1 MTAFIILA
9 IIISIA
15 GVFFTFLSVRKED
28 VNYGS
33 NKNIRFIALQY
44 FALPFVAL
52 IVVGIVYLFIS

>member
-15 GVFFTFLSVRKED
+15 GGILTFVSVRKED
-28 VNYGS
+28 VEYG
-33 NKNIRFIALQY
+33 KNRNIKLIAMQY

-52 IVVGIVYLFIS
+52 LVVGLVYLFIS